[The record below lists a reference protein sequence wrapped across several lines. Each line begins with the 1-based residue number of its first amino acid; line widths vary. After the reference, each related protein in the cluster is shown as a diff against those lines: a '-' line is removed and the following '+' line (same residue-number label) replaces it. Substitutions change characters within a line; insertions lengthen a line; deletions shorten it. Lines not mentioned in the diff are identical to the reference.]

1 MLPLK
6 RSPVQAVHSSP
17 ASAVAGC
24 PGVCALRAR
33 GGAAGGDSHTWA
45 TTGSAAA
52 SLSRACLGC
61 GWRWISFDIGGSEV
75 GHSPNTRGSR
85 AAREQPRARGER
97 QGAGSVPDP
106 GEQPCRD
113 PSELSFRVPAG
124 ALNRFPGKRRCQGTG
139 WSAKVSSRT
148 ARRAQRSGRLQEHAQ
163 DLSSIESS
171 VDFKNRKGRIFCAG
185 RARGGPSSSRG
196 QQCTQI
202 LSDCC
207 SAWGN
212 PARLGCGCLDGRTVL
227 SLLC

>member
-1 MLPLK
+1 M
-6 RSPVQAVHSSP
+6 S
-17 ASAVAGC
+17 
-24 PGVCALRAR
+24 R
-33 GGAAGGDSHTWA
+33 GLCAAGMGSVLQEGTA
-45 TTGSAAA
+45 TRGPPRALLLPAAHE
-52 SLSRACLGC
+52 RAWGC
-61 GWRWISFDIGGSEV
+61 GWRWISFDIGGSEAR
-75 GHSPNTRGSR
+75 HSLNAGGSR
-85 AAREQPRARGER
+85 AAREQPHARGER

-113 PSELSFRVPAG
+113 PSELSSRVPAG

-148 ARRAQRSGRLQEHAQ
+148 ARRAQKSGHLQEHAQ